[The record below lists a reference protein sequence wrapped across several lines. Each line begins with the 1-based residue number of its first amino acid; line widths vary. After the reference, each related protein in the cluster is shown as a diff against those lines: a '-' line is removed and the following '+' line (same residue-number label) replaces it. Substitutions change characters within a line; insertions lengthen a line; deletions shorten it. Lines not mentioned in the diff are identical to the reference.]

1 MIPYDPRK
9 PLDPSGIRVGTPA
22 ATTRGMGIEEM
33 KTIARVMNAAIEHRD
48 DESKLSELSKE
59 IAALC
64 AKFPIYR

>member
-22 ATTRGMGIEEM
+22 ATTRGMGTEEM
-33 KTIARVMNAAIEHRD
+33 KTIARVMDGAIRFRD
-48 DESKLSELSKE
+48 DATKLSELSKE

-64 AKFPIYR
+64 AKFPIYK